1 MSIMRAGLNSRSRP
15 TAESC
20 NSAIVAEENTS
31 DSEST
36 KIAKFLLLDFA
47 S

>member
-1 MSIMRAGLNSRSRP
+1 MRVDLDWRSRP
-15 TAESC
+15 TAESG
-20 NSAIVAEENTS
+20 NAAIAVEENTS

-36 KIAKFLLLDFA
+36 NIVKFWFLDFA